1 MNEQTTL
8 IPPENILLDSHANS
22 RRELI
27 SELANALPNID
38 PVLALEV
45 IMSRERLGSTGIG
58 HGVAIPH
65 GKLADLNSPVLV
77 LARHRQGVDFDAI
90 DGNPV
95 HIAVM
100 LLAPDEADK
109 PHLELLAHLARI
121 LQHEETRQKIMQ
133 AKDAESISR
142 IFPPLGEQEAV

>member
-1 MNEQTTL
+1 MNEQQVL
-8 IPPENILLDSHANS
+8 ISPENILLDSHASS

-38 PVLALEV
+38 SDLALEV

-58 HGVAIPH
+58 HGIAIPH
-65 GKLADLNSPVLV
+65 GKLADLNAPVLV
-77 LARHRQGVDFDAI
+77 LARHNQGVDFDAI
-90 DGNPV
+90 DGKPV

-100 LLAPDEADK
+100 LLAPDDADR

-121 LQHEETRQKIMQ
+121 LQHEEMRQKIMQ
-133 AKDAESISR
+133 AKDALAVSK
-142 IFPPLGEQEAV
+142 IFPPLGKRET

>member
-1 MNEQTTL
+1 MNEQQVL
-8 IPPENILLDSHANS
+8 IPPENILLDSHASS

-38 PVLALEV
+38 SDLALEV

-58 HGVAIPH
+58 HGIAIPH
-65 GKLADLNSPVLV
+65 GKLADLNTPVLV
-77 LARHRQGVDFDAI
+77 LARHNQGVDFDAI
-90 DGNPV
+90 DGKPV

-100 LLAPDEADK
+100 LLAPDDADR

-121 LQHEETRQKIMQ
+121 LQHEDTRQKIMQ
-133 AKDAESISR
+133 AKDARALSE
-142 IFPPLGEQEAV
+142 IFPPLGKRQT